1 MEARQSTQ
9 YNRMIAFFLAA
20 LLMAAPAVAPQ
31 AFAADVESGREQA
44 VYVPIYSYIY
54 YGNKFKKIDL
64 TATLCIRNADPVHS
78 IEIISVNYHDSNG
91 KLIKKHLDK
100 AVQLGPLASTHFQ
113 VAESDLSGGLGASF
127 LVKWE
132 SSKEVS
138 QPVIES
144 VMIGTIAA
152 QGISFVCRGEA
163 VAVRD

>member
-1 MEARQSTQ
+1 MDARQSTR
-9 YNRMIAFFLAA
+9 YSHIITYLFAA
-20 LLMAAPAVAPQ
+20 LLAVVPAVAPE
-31 AFAADVESGREQA
+31 AFAADVRLWRGQT

-64 TATLCIRNADPVHS
+64 TATLSIRNTDPVHS

-91 KLIKKHLDK
+91 KLIKQHLDNL
-100 AVQLGPLASTHFQ
+100 VQLGPLASTHFQ

-127 LVKWE
+127 LVRWK
-132 SSKEVS
+132 SSKDVS

-144 VMIGTIAA
+144 VMIGTISA

-163 VAVRD
+163 IRD